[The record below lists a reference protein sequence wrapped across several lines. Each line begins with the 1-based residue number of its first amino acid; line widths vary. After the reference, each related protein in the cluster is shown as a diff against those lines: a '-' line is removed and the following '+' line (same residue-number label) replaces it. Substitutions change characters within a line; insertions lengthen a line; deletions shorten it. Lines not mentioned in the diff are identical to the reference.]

1 VVRVI
6 RWKPDPAFHH
16 IKTSKARLIVAL
28 FVFGELSLPRS
39 LQLLAATVARY
50 EKMAYSLWGKI
61 GLKICG
67 FRHTQSD
74 EQNCVLELAEI

>member
-1 VVRVI
+1 M
-6 RWKPDPAFHH
+6 
-16 IKTSKARLIVAL
+16 
-28 FVFGELSLPRS
+28 S
-39 LQLLAATVARY
+39 LQLIAATVLRY
-50 EKMAYSLWGKI
+50 EDLASPLWGKI